1 MKKGLIIGK
10 GWLGSRLE
18 FYLEKNYTISTTK
31 RNSDADNCYS
41 IDFDNYNSQKLTENY
56 DFIIVTIPF
65 GRRNSIEELNLRFNH
80 LIEYLGDYKNQLILL
95 SSTAIYPEINDEIT
109 EESISIKNLINPY
122 YFIENQLKVKYNQLV
137 ILRLGG
143 LMGDDRY
150 LSKYLN
156 LDSQNLNQMV
166 NHIHYL
172 DVINLIQKIIISTK
186 NNEIY
191 NIIAPE
197 HPTKREVLEFQL
209 KGKINQP
216 KSKVGKVILSTKIQ
230 KEFDYEFLFPNPI
243 YFNKK
248 D

>member
-18 FYLEKNYTISTTK
+18 FYLEKNYIISTTK
-31 RNSDADNCYS
+31 RNSNADNCYS

-95 SSTAIYPEINDEIT
+95 SSTAIYPEINDFVTEIT
-109 EESISIKNLINPY
+109 FENHHLNQPY
-122 YFIENQLKVKYNQLV
+122 QFIEEKLKMAFPQLT

-143 LMGDDRY
+143 LMGDNRF
-150 LSKYLN
+150 LSKYINFDKPN
-156 LDSQNLNQMV
+156 LDDV
-166 NHIHYL
+166 TNHIHYQ
-172 DVINLIQKIIISTK
+172 DINIIISKVISK
-186 NNEIY
+186 NIRSEIY